1 MTIRLKSAF
10 AAALVATSLLAGA
23 VSAAT
28 VTTNCPG
35 TPATS
40 DREFSLTTVAPG
52 ATCLRYGNGNINGNT
67 TAGNPNG
74 LDPLLNPAN
83 ALYLGAGYQLID
95 KSDVSGSQ
103 ITLTGV
109 GGGTGSWSF
118 LLPAAPK
125 GYVWSNLVFALKS
138 GVGQLTPTWAAFG
151 LAPGVTSGSWTIS
164 RNGLSHANLYGQ
176 LAPSAVPLPAAG
188 LMLVAGLGAL
198 GAARRRKKA

>member
-1 MTIRLKSAF
+1 MSFKLKSAF
-10 AAALVATSLLAGA
+10 AAAFVAGSLMVGA

-52 ATCLRYGNGNINGNT
+52 ATCLRWGTGNINGNT
-67 TAGNPNG
+67 NAGSPNG
-74 LDPLLNPAN
+74 LDPLLNPSN

-95 KSDVSGSQ
+95 KSDVGGSK
-103 ITLTGV
+103 ITLTGL
-109 GGGTGSWSF
+109 GGTTGTWSF

-125 GYVWSNLVFALKS
+125 GYVWANLVFALKS

-151 LAPGVTSGSWTIS
+151 LPTGVTSGNWAIT

-176 LAPSAVPLPAAG
+176 LAPAAVPLPAAG
-188 LMLVAGLGAL
+188 VMLVAGLGAL
-198 GAARRRKKA
+198 GVARRRKKA

>member
-1 MTIRLKSAF
+1 MNIRLKSVF
-10 AAALVATSLLAGA
+10 AAALLAASLVGGA

-28 VTTNCPG
+28 VTTYCPG

-52 ATCLRYGNGNINGNT
+52 ATCLRYGNGNINGNGT
-67 TAGNPNG
+67 GG
-74 LDPLLNPAN
+74 SLDPLLDPSSVS
-83 ALYLGAGYQLID
+83 YLGAGYKLVD
-95 KSDVSGSQ
+95 KSDVAGTKISLSGS
-103 ITLTGV
+103 
-109 GGGTGSWSF
+109 GTSGTWSF
-118 LLPAAPK
+118 LLPTAPK
-125 GYVWSNLVFALKS
+125 GYVWTNLVLALKS
-138 GVGQLTPTWAAFG
+138 GVGQLTPTWVAFG

-176 LAPSAVPLPAAG
+176 LAPAAVPLPAAG